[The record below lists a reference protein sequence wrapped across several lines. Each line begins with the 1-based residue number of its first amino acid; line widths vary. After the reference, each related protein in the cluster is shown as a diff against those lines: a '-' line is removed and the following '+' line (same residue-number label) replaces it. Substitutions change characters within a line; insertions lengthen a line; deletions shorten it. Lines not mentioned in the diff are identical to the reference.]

1 MCTASSGPCSVL
13 WRKQQTSPHDSLTF
27 KWSVLHYRDKL
38 CIPELLCQSRQDRG
52 LMTTVRAW
60 IETVL
65 QISVLHGSVPMLK
78 LRLPLEFPRFLDF
91 PSQSMK
97 ILMPGNTANVRCY
110 HLLFVIWRSFLAP
123 LLEQLAHQCLVC
135 LPHPDRAT
143 AECIWWC
150 PRKKHHHSSRAL
162 HPGHCFV
169 SQAAEKTNI
178 SGSSKTGRQKTVVSS
193 HCYAVERLK
202 NRNKGLCWFDK
213 QQNFLTWEHP
223 ALNWCTGSLNEK

>member
-38 CIPELLCQSRQDRG
+38 CIPDLLCQSRQDRG

-97 ILMPGNTANVRCY
+97 ILMPGSTANVRCY

-162 HPGHCFV
+162 HPGHCSLSLKLLKRRT
-169 SQAAEKTNI
+169 SQVHPRRADRKLLCPAIAMQWK
-178 SGSSKTGRQKTVVSS
+178 GSRTEIKGCADLTS
-193 HCYAVERLK
+193 
-202 NRNKGLCWFDK
+202 NKIV
-213 QQNFLTWEHP
+213 
-223 ALNWCTGSLNEK
+223 